1 VEAAGQQEN
10 ARSQH
15 RPQFEA
21 DRKCHPAEG
30 FQPWSLVGNA
40 QWPAWIGR
48 TKRSGPVAQAL
59 KVAKRGRTPA
69 HTQNTSAFFGAVRL
83 DPLSRRT
90 GKNRTSHIF

>member
-1 VEAAGQQEN
+1 EN

-69 HTQNTSAFFGAVRL
+69 HTQNTSAFFAAHDVNETHEQKEL
-83 DPLSRRT
+83 
-90 GKNRTSHIF
+90 RTSVRCIVFDAKP